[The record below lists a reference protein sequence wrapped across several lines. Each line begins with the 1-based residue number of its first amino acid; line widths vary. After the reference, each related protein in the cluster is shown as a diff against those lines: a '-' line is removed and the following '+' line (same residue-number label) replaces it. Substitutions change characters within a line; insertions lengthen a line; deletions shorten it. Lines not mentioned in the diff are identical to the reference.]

1 MNDPVKRITIA
12 DIRKEAWFQVNCPA
26 YLSVPWKEYQ
36 AKTV

>member
-12 DIRKEAWFQVNCPA
+12 DIRKEAWFQVNCPD